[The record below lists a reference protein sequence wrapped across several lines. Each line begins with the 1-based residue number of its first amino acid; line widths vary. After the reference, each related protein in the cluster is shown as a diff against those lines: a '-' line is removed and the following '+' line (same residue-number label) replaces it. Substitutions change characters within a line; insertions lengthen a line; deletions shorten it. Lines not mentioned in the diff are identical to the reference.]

1 MINDRREHIRLKM
14 DPSIFVRFNEQQGGL
29 LFDISEGGLAF
40 DGLTPK
46 SRNAPIHLNFHLP
59 ETNTTFEARARMVWV
74 DRWNHRIGV
83 RFIDLPESSRRRLR
97 GWLSSSVVSHTGH
110 VQSEPPMPVAE
121 QRLHVVPSLLTNT
134 TFPDTAPAEAPKPRR
149 FDGLF
154 WVLVFLSTTLFLLA
168 FFMSRS
174 QQPSEAHQA
183 APASTPAPAASE
195 TAPVTPTATV
205 TPQPSIVS
213 TTPSTSPSTPASA
226 KWKLPNLSPGSDSF
240 ILQVGAMSEES
251 HAVELSADLAK
262 RNFQSFVRKRPGDRF
277 FRVDVGPYSDEA
289 SARAVQRQ
297 LETQGFSAI
306 LKSQPSR

>member
-1 MINDRREHIRLKM
+1 M
-14 DPSIFVRFNEQQGGL
+14 DSTVFVRFNEQQGGL

-40 DGLTPK
+40 DGITPK
-46 SRNAPIHLNFHLP
+46 NRNAPIHLNFHLP
-59 ETNTTFEARARMVWV
+59 QTNTTFEARARMVWV

-97 GWLSSSVVSHTGH
+97 GWLSTSVVSHTGRS
-110 VQSEPPMPVAE
+110 QPEAPAPVAE

-134 TFPDTAPAEAPKPRR
+134 AFPQAAPAEIRKPRR

-154 WVLVFLSTTLFLLA
+154 WGLVFLSTTLFLLA
-168 FFMSRS
+168 LFMSRS

-183 APASTPAPAASE
+183 APVNAPSAAGSESAPSLPAPQASSTIQSPVVSTSPSPSPSPAAPAASNWQM
-195 TAPVTPTATV
+195 PRLPAT
-205 TPQPSIVS
+205 SG
-213 TTPSTSPSTPASA
+213 
-226 KWKLPNLSPGSDSF
+226 NF

-251 HAVELSADLAK
+251 HAVELSADLARK
-262 RNFQSFVRKRPGDRF
+262 NFQAFVRKRPGDRF

-289 SARAVQRQ
+289 AALAVQHQ

-306 LKSQPSR
+306 LKSQPPR